1 MRKILIIL
9 VALVLLVLDQTVMPF
24 LAVYDSYAS
33 LVFTFFGLYAVTTD
47 AEDAVF
53 LALVTGI
60 LQDLLFP
67 YIFGLH
73 TFLNLFLFLAMSRLG
88 NSLKEGKKTLP
99 VFFVTVAQGIKTL
112 LFLGILYLLG
122 IRGNPLAL
130 MIMPAYTFLLAIVL
144 YKRMIA
150 FGRIPI
156 IKREWKF

>member
-1 MRKILIIL
+1 
-9 VALVLLVLDQTVMPF
+9 
-24 LAVYDSYAS
+24 
-33 LVFTFFGLYAVTTD
+33 
-47 AEDAVF
+47 
-53 LALVTGI
+53 
-60 LQDLLFP
+60 
-67 YIFGLH
+67 
-73 TFLNLFLFLAMSRLG
+73 MSRLG